1 MYLETVTGKV
11 VNVVEPSPDQICIE
25 DIGWG
30 LSRMPRFC
38 GHTITEVP
46 YNVAQHS
53 VFVAIE
59 VQNIFKN
66 LDCDL
71 VDYPELKPLLKEIR
85 NLHAAAAEPTR
96 TILLAALHDGSEI
109 YTGDI
114 PSPVKQIPELRA
126 IIKKIEHK
134 LMNAIYQAFNLP
146 EPTELQEKIIKHA
159 DKIAQ
164 KIEAHAFMQSRGNN
178 WPNMPNVSLEKLQK
192 FEAPMPS
199 LDAYKSFMAFF
210 EQYYNK
216 YLTELSKVSSQ

>member
-11 VNVVEPSPDQICIE
+11 VNVIEPSPDQICID

-53 VFVAIE
+53 VFVGREVYNILTRIE
-59 VQNIFKN
+59 E
-66 LDCDL
+66 
-71 VDYPELKPLLKEIR
+71 YPELTEFFHEIR
-85 NLHAAAAEPTR
+85 GLSNSQIHVIETVMMAV
-96 TILLAALHDGSEI
+96 LHDASEI

-126 IIKKIEHK
+126 IVKKVEHK
-134 LMNAIYQAFNLP
+134 LMAAIYQAFNLP

-164 KIEAHAFMQSRGNN
+164 KIEAHAFMQSRGNH
-178 WPNMPNVSLEKLQK
+178 WPNMPHISLEKLQK
-192 FEAPMPS
+192 FESPKKALES
-199 LDAYKSFMAFF
+199 YHEFMAFF
-210 EQYYNK
+210 NEFYNK
-216 YLTELSKVSSQ
+216 YLIELSKAVK

>member
-38 GHTITEVP
+38 GHTITEIP

-53 VFVAIE
+53 VFVAQE
-59 VQNIFKN
+59 VRNIFN
-66 LDCDL
+66 DVDL
-71 VDYPELKPLLKEIR
+71 VNYPELRPYAKEI
-85 NLHAAAAEPTR
+85 NELHLGSFEPFQ
-96 TILLAALHDGSEI
+96 TILLAQLHDASEI
-109 YTGDI
+109 YTGDL
-114 PSPVKQIPELRA
+114 PSPVKQIPELRV
-126 IIKKIEHK
+126 IIKKVEHK
-134 LMNAIYQAFNLP
+134 LMSAIYQAFSLP
-146 EPTELQEKIIKHA
+146 EPTEFQEFLIKHA

-164 KIEAHAFMQSRGNN
+164 KIEAHAFMQSRGNH

-192 FEAPMPS
+192 FEAPMSS
-199 LDAYKSFMAFF
+199 LDAYKSFMSFF

-216 YLTELSKVSSQ
+216 YLTELSKVSTQ

>member
-11 VNVVEPSPDQICIE
+11 VNVIEPSPEQICID

-53 VFVAIE
+53 VFVGRE
-59 VQNIFKN
+59 VHNILTHTK
-66 LDCDL
+66 
-71 VDYPELKPLLKEIR
+71 DYPELSEFFGEIR
-85 NLHAAAAEPTR
+85 NLSTSQIHIIETVMMAT
-96 TILLAALHDGSEI
+96 LHDASEI

-114 PSPVKQIPELRA
+114 PSPVKQIPELRS
-126 IIKKIEHK
+126 IVKKVEHK
-134 LMNAIYQAFNLP
+134 LMAAIYQAFNLP

-164 KIEAHAFMQSRGNN
+164 KIEAHAFMQSRGNH
-178 WPNMPNVSLEKLQK
+178 WPNMPHISLEKLQK
-192 FEAPMPS
+192 FESPKKA
-199 LDAYKSFMAFF
+199 LDSYHEFMSFFN
-210 EQYYNK
+210 EYYNN
-216 YLTELSKVSSQ
+216 YLKSYSKV

>member
-11 VNVVEPSPDQICIE
+11 VNVIEPKPEQICID
-25 DIGWG
+25 DIAWG

-53 VFVAIE
+53 VFVAME
-59 VQNIFKN
+59 VKNIFAN
-66 LDCDL
+66 LDYDL
-71 VDYPELKPLLKEIR
+71 VDYPELRPYLKEIR
-85 NLHAAAAEPTR
+85 AIHLSSVEPAQ
-96 TILLAALHDGSEI
+96 TIIMAALHDGSEI

-126 IIKKIEHK
+126 IVKKVEHS
-134 LMNAIYQAFNLP
+134 LMSAIYQAFNLP

-164 KIEAHAFMQSRGNN
+164 KIEAHAFMQSRGNH
-178 WPNMPNVSLEKLQK
+178 WPNMPHISLEKLQK
-192 FEAPMPS
+192 FESPKKA
-199 LDAYKSFMAFF
+199 LDSYHEFKNFF
-210 EQYYNK
+210 NEYHNT
-216 YLTELSKVSSQ
+216 YLCELTKVKE

>member
-11 VNVVEPSPDQICIE
+11 VNVIEPSPDQICID

-53 VFVAIE
+53 VFVGRE
-59 VQNIFKN
+59 VYNI
-66 LDCDL
+66 LTDTEE
-71 VDYPELKPLLKEIR
+71 YPELMEFFHDIAGISNSPIHVIETVMM
-85 NLHAAAAEPTR
+85 AV
-96 TILLAALHDGSEI
+96 LHDASEI

-114 PSPVKQIPELRA
+114 PSPVKQIPELRV
-126 IIKKIEHK
+126 IVKKVEHK
-134 LMNAIYQAFNLP
+134 LMSAIYQAFNLP

-164 KIEAHAFMQSRGNN
+164 KIEAHAFMQSRGNH
-178 WPNMPNVSLEKLQK
+178 WPNMPHISLEKLQK
-192 FEAPMPS
+192 FESPKKALES
-199 LDAYKSFMAFF
+199 YHEFMTFF
-210 EQYYNK
+210 NEFYNK
-216 YLTELSKVSSQ
+216 YLIELSKAVK

>member
-11 VNVVEPSPDQICIE
+11 VNVIEPSPEQICID
-25 DIGWG
+25 DIAWG

-53 VFVAIE
+53 IFVAQE
-59 VQNIFKN
+59 VRNIFN
-66 LDCDL
+66 DVDL
-71 VDYPELKPLLKEIR
+71 NGYPELKHLQKEI
-85 NLHAAAAEPTR
+85 NDLHTSSAEPYA
-96 TILLAALHDGSEI
+96 TILMAALHDGSEI

-114 PSPVKQIPELRA
+114 PSPVKQIPELRT
-126 IIKKIEHK
+126 IVKKVEHK
-134 LMNAIYQAFNLP
+134 LMAAIYQAFNLP

-178 WPNMPNVSLEKLQK
+178 WPNMPHISLEKLQK
-192 FEAPMPS
+192 FEAPKKALESYHEFM
-199 LDAYKSFMAFF
+199 SFFN
-210 EQYYNK
+210 QYYDK
-216 YLTELSKVSSQ
+216 YFKTFSPID

>member
-11 VNVVEPSPDQICIE
+11 VNVIEPSPDQIGID

-38 GHTITEVP
+38 GHTITEIP

-53 VFVAIE
+53 VFVGRE
-59 VQNIFKN
+59 VFNI
-66 LDCDL
+66 LTRTEE
-71 VDYPELKPLLKEIR
+71 YPELMEFFHEIR
-85 NLHAAAAEPTR
+85 GLSSSQIHVIETVMMAV
-96 TILLAALHDGSEI
+96 LHDASEI

-126 IIKKIEHK
+126 IVKKVEHK
-134 LMNAIYQAFNLP
+134 LMAAIYQAFKLP

-164 KIEAHAFMQSRGNN
+164 KIEAHAFMQSRGNH
-178 WPNMPNVSLEKLQK
+178 WPNMPHISLEKLQK
-192 FEAPMPS
+192 FESPKKALES
-199 LDAYKSFMAFF
+199 YHEFMAFF
-210 EQYYNK
+210 NEFYNK
-216 YLTELSKVSSQ
+216 YLIERSKVVAK

>member
-11 VNVVEPSPDQICIE
+11 VNVIEPSPDQICID

-53 VFVAIE
+53 VFVGREVYNILTRIE
-59 VQNIFKN
+59 E
-66 LDCDL
+66 
-71 VDYPELKPLLKEIR
+71 YPELKEFFHEIKGLS
-85 NLHAAAAEPTR
+85 NSQIHVIETVMMAV
-96 TILLAALHDGSEI
+96 LHDASEI

-126 IIKKIEHK
+126 IVKKVEHK
-134 LMNAIYQAFNLP
+134 LMAAIYQAFNLP

-164 KIEAHAFMQSRGNN
+164 KIEAHAFMQSRGNH
-178 WPNMPNVSLEKLQK
+178 WPNMPHISLEKLQK
-192 FEAPMPS
+192 FESPKKALES
-199 LDAYKSFMAFF
+199 YHEFMTFF
-210 EQYYNK
+210 NEFYNK
-216 YLTELSKVSSQ
+216 YLIELSKAVK

>member
-11 VNVVEPSPDQICIE
+11 VNVIEPSPDQICID

-53 VFVAIE
+53 VFVGREVYNILTRIE
-59 VQNIFKN
+59 E
-66 LDCDL
+66 
-71 VDYPELKPLLKEIR
+71 YPELKEFFHEIKGLS
-85 NLHAAAAEPTR
+85 NSQIHVIETVMMAV
-96 TILLAALHDGSEI
+96 LHDASEI

-126 IIKKIEHK
+126 IVKKVEHK
-134 LMNAIYQAFNLP
+134 LMAAIYQAFNLP

-164 KIEAHAFMQSRGNN
+164 KIEAHAFMQSRGNH
-178 WPNMPNVSLEKLQK
+178 WPNMPHISLEKLQK
-192 FEAPMPS
+192 FESPKKALES
-199 LDAYKSFMAFF
+199 YHEFMAFF
-210 EQYYNK
+210 NEFYNK
-216 YLTELSKVSSQ
+216 YLIELSKAVK

>member
-11 VNVVEPSPDQICIE
+11 VNVIEPSPDQICID

-53 VFVAIE
+53 VFVGRE
-59 VQNIFKN
+59 VYNI
-66 LDCDL
+66 LTHTEE
-71 VDYPELKPLLKEIR
+71 YPELMEFFHDIAGLSNSPIHVIETVMM
-85 NLHAAAAEPTR
+85 AV
-96 TILLAALHDGSEI
+96 LHDASEI

-126 IIKKIEHK
+126 IVKKVEHK
-134 LMNAIYQAFNLP
+134 LMAAIYQAFNLP

-164 KIEAHAFMQSRGNN
+164 KIEAHAFMQSRGNH
-178 WPNMPNVSLEKLQK
+178 WPNMPHISLEKLQK
-192 FEAPMPS
+192 FESPKKALES
-199 LDAYKSFMAFF
+199 YHEFMTFF
-210 EQYYNK
+210 NEFYNK
-216 YLTELSKVSSQ
+216 YLIELSKAVK

>member
-11 VNVVEPSPDQICIE
+11 VNVIEPSPDQICID

-53 VFVAIE
+53 VFVGRE
-59 VQNIFKN
+59 VYNI
-66 LDCDL
+66 LTRTEE
-71 VDYPELKPLLKEIR
+71 YPELMEFFHDIAGLSNSPIHVIETVMM
-85 NLHAAAAEPTR
+85 AV
-96 TILLAALHDGSEI
+96 LHDASEI

-126 IIKKIEHK
+126 IVKKVEHK
-134 LMNAIYQAFNLP
+134 LMAAIYQAFNLP

-164 KIEAHAFMQSRGNN
+164 KIEAHAFMQSRGNH
-178 WPNMPNVSLEKLQK
+178 WPNMPHISLEKLQK
-192 FEAPMPS
+192 FESPKKALES
-199 LDAYKSFMAFF
+199 YHEFMAFF
-210 EQYYNK
+210 NEFYNK
-216 YLTELSKVSSQ
+216 YLIELSKAVK

>member
-11 VNVVEPSPDQICIE
+11 VNVIEPSPDQICID

-53 VFVAIE
+53 VFVGREVYNILTRIE
-59 VQNIFKN
+59 E
-66 LDCDL
+66 
-71 VDYPELKPLLKEIR
+71 YPELKEFFHEIR
-85 NLHAAAAEPTR
+85 GLSNSQIHVIETVMMAV
-96 TILLAALHDGSEI
+96 LHDASEI

-114 PSPVKQIPELRA
+114 PSPVKQIPELRV
-126 IIKKIEHK
+126 IVKKVEHK
-134 LMNAIYQAFNLP
+134 LMAAIYQAFNLP

-164 KIEAHAFMQSRGNN
+164 KIEAHAFMQSRGNH
-178 WPNMPNVSLEKLQK
+178 WPNMPHISLEKLQK
-192 FEAPMPS
+192 FESPKKALES
-199 LDAYKSFMAFF
+199 YHEFMTFF
-210 EQYYNK
+210 NEFYNK
-216 YLTELSKVSSQ
+216 YLIELSKAVK

>member
-11 VNVVEPSPDQICIE
+11 VNVIEPSPEQICID

-53 VFVAIE
+53 VFVAQE
-59 VQNIFKN
+59 VRNIFN
-66 LDCDL
+66 DDDL
-71 VDYPELKPLLKEIR
+71 SNYPELKHMLKEIEE
-85 NLHAAAAEPTR
+85 LFQSPLEPNR
-96 TILLAALHDGSEI
+96 TILLAALHDASEI

-126 IIKKIEHK
+126 IIKKVEHK
-134 LMNAIYQAFNLP
+134 LMNAIYQAFDLP
-146 EPTELQEKIIKHA
+146 EPTEVQEKIIKHA

-164 KIEAHAFMQSRGNN
+164 KIEAHAFMQSRGNH
-178 WPNMPNVSLEKLQK
+178 WPNMPHISLEKLQK
-192 FEAPMPS
+192 FESPKKA
-199 LDAYKSFMAFF
+199 LDSYHEFMNFF
-210 EQYYNK
+210 NEYYTYYIEQFK
-216 YLTELSKVSSQ
+216 RMK

>member
-11 VNVVEPSPDQICIE
+11 VNVIEPSPDQICID

-53 VFVAIE
+53 VFVGRE
-59 VQNIFKN
+59 VYNILTN
-66 LDCDL
+66 TEE
-71 VDYPELKPLLKEIR
+71 YPELMEFFHDIAGISNSPIHVIETVMM
-85 NLHAAAAEPTR
+85 AV
-96 TILLAALHDGSEI
+96 LHDASEI

-114 PSPVKQIPELRA
+114 PSPVKQIPELRV
-126 IIKKIEHK
+126 IVKKVEHK
-134 LMNAIYQAFNLP
+134 LMAAIYQAFNLP

-164 KIEAHAFMQSRGNN
+164 KIEAHAFMQSRGNH
-178 WPNMPNVSLEKLQK
+178 WPNMPHISLEKLQK
-192 FEAPMPS
+192 FESPKKALES
-199 LDAYKSFMAFF
+199 YHEFMAFF
-210 EQYYNK
+210 NEFYNK
-216 YLTELSKVSSQ
+216 YLIELSKAVK

>member
-11 VNVVEPSPDQICIE
+11 VNVIEPSPDQICID

-53 VFVAIE
+53 VFVGREVYNILTHIE
-59 VQNIFKN
+59 E
-66 LDCDL
+66 
-71 VDYPELKPLLKEIR
+71 YPELKEFFHEIKGLS
-85 NLHAAAAEPTR
+85 NSQIHVIETVMMAV
-96 TILLAALHDGSEI
+96 LHDASEI

-126 IIKKIEHK
+126 IVKKVEHK
-134 LMNAIYQAFNLP
+134 LMAAIYQAFNLP

-164 KIEAHAFMQSRGNN
+164 KIEAHAFMQSRGNH
-178 WPNMPNVSLEKLQK
+178 WPNMPHISLEKLQK
-192 FEAPMPS
+192 FESPKKALES
-199 LDAYKSFMAFF
+199 YHEFMAFF
-210 EQYYNK
+210 NEFYNK
-216 YLTELSKVSSQ
+216 YLIELSKAVK